1 MVMECEAIIVPYKCH
16 QRASILEEELNN
28 QVAKMTQPLDINKP
42 FSPSYLSVSLMV
54 SCISIHSGRYAWC
67 YGLNCDPHP
76 QTHTSVPQS
85 VTAFRDRTLEEELL
99 PRARGAMIS
108 PRAPRWCCCPSGPR
122 RQGQHPGGTRGQG
135 IKPRKII
142 VKPENPVK
150 FALLGC
156 GLLGICDP
164 FFFQISPFLNV
175 YYVSVPMLYF
185 GSK

>member
-1 MVMECEAIIVPYKCH
+1 MECEAIIVPYKCH

-28 QVAKMTQPLDINKP
+28 QVAKVTQPLDINKP

-85 VTAFRDRTLEEELL
+85 VTVFRDRTLEEELL

-108 PRAPRWCCCPSGPR
+108 PRAPR
-122 RQGQHPGGTRGQG
+122 
-135 IKPRKII
+135 
-142 VKPENPVK
+142 
-150 FALLGC
+150 
-156 GLLGICDP
+156 
-164 FFFQISPFLNV
+164 
-175 YYVSVPMLYF
+175 
-185 GSK
+185 